1 MKTYLKFPF
10 AGEPLNR
17 LLSAFKDKFIGNRT
31 SLRRSA
37 RDKIV
42 KSYRPR
48 DYISNGEN
56 VVTFLE
62 FIKYYSHYRMRD
74 NHRRQYE
81 KTCHPCLVNYDFI
94 GKLELLAEDGLSLLK
109 MAGIRDRVAFPPIH
123 QHTRGDEVLKYYSKV
138 PPDDTKQIGELY
150 FSNFAMFGYEFLG
163 PVKSNVKNSWFL
175 EISLAETTKAILMPR
190 GAISI
195 MAYTGMVRQ
204 KGVPFSGFRWK
215 GTDFTSWSML
225 KGRENGK
232 SVILVV
238 RRPKKATRCIL
249 WLWKSRDLVY
259 VERRN
264 NLTSQQKISG
274 IIRHSQVSMKAIY
287 V

>member
-10 AGEPLNR
+10 VGEPLNR

-37 RDKIV
+37 RDKIA

-62 FIKYYSHYRMRD
+62 CMKYYSHYRMRD
-74 NHRRQYE
+74 HYWRQYE
-81 KTCHPCLVNYDFI
+81 KICHPCLVNYDFI
-94 GKLELLAEDGLSLLK
+94 GKLETLSEDGPSLLK

-123 QHTRGDEVLKYYSKV
+123 QHTRGDEVLKYCSKV

-163 PVKSNVKNSWFL
+163 PVKSNVKNS
-175 EISLAETTKAILMPR
+175 
-190 GAISI
+190 
-195 MAYTGMVRQ
+195 
-204 KGVPFSGFRWK
+204 
-215 GTDFTSWSML
+215 
-225 KGRENGK
+225 
-232 SVILVV
+232 
-238 RRPKKATRCIL
+238 
-249 WLWKSRDLVY
+249 
-259 VERRN
+259 
-264 NLTSQQKISG
+264 
-274 IIRHSQVSMKAIY
+274 
-287 V
+287 